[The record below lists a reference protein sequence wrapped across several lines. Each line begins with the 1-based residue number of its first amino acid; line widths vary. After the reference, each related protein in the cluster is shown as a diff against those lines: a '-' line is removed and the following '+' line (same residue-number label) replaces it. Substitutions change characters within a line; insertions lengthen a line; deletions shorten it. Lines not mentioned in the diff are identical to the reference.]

1 MYKNLLQKLTIV
13 IFSYNRHRLLKR
25 SAKYWS
31 NYNVKILILD
41 GSSIKLDDPCL
52 KSKNIKYIHDPRT
65 LHERLLSSPNYI
77 DTEFMILACDD
88 EFYLPSALS
97 TCVEILS
104 KDLSFSS
111 CGGRAVGFRTKEK
124 EIFGIRQYQK
134 LKGLCLDND
143 SAYDRIFKHFN
154 AYVPAHTY
162 SVKRAN
168 KWKTICSHVFQKK
181 FNFNASFEMQ
191 LEFLTMVSGKSKIIS
206 ELMWMRNN
214 EEPKVE
220 RNKNPDIESWWY
232 HKIHEDE
239 KKNFLFS
246 MKKACDD
253 LSTNQN
259 FTLNE
264 ETISNLFE
272 VFVKKMMKLRRKN
285 LLRKILTLLPG
296 KIEIKLIKFIK
307 KFYKITLTRGDNSL
321 VDEINALKAEGTLVN
336 SEEIKKIISILMD
349 SKHNDSNIY

>member
-65 LHERLLSSPNYI
+65 LYERLLSSPNHI

-143 SAYDRIFKHFN
+143 GAYDRIFKHFN

>member
-65 LHERLLSSPNYI
+65 LYERLLSSPNHI

-97 TCVEILS
+97 TCINFLS
-104 KDLSFSS
+104 TEPSFSC

-124 EIFGIRQYQK
+124 KIFGIRQYPQ
-134 LKGLCLDND
+134 LRGLCLDHD
-143 SAYDRIFKHFN
+143 SATDRIFKHFSD
-154 AYVPAHTY
+154 YVPAHFY
-162 SVKRAN
+162 SVIRAN
-168 KWKTICSHVFQKK
+168 KWKIICLYVFQKK
-181 FNFNASFEMQ
+181 NSFLYSSELQ
-191 LEFLTMVSGKSKIIS
+191 LEFLTVLSGKSKIIS

-214 EEPKVE
+214 EIS
-220 RNKNPDIESWWY
+220 RIDSRSDIPIEEWWY
-232 HKIHEDE
+232 D
-239 KKNFLFS
+239 KKNENEKISFLQN
-246 MKKACDD
+246 MKKACND

-259 FTLNE
+259 SILNE

-272 VFVKKMMKLRRKN
+272 VHIKRILEYNNKNLFRKMLNLVPSKIGIKLLKFVKKCLSIAAREKS
-285 LLRKILTLLPG
+285 LT
-296 KIEIKLIKFIK
+296 E
-307 KFYKITLTRGDNSL
+307 
-321 VDEINALKAEGTLVN
+321 EINILEAEGVLVN
-336 SEEIKKIISILMD
+336 SEELKKIISILQ
-349 SKHNDSNIY
+349 SPKNDIS